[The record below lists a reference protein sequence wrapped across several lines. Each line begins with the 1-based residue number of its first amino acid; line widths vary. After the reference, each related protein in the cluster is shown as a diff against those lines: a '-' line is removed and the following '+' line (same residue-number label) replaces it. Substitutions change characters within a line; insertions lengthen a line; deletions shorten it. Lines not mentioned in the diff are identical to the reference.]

1 MPPPYEA
8 GRAWDVYGASKVQSE
23 QLMWE
28 YVKERKP
35 AFVANA
41 VVPNAIWGP
50 ILLPGKQQ
58 HISAAGFITGIYDIG
73 LDFVKM
79 IPPRMCDVN
88 CVICC

>member
-1 MPPPYEA
+1 
-8 GRAWDVYGASKVQSE
+8 
-23 QLMWE
+23 MWE
-28 YVKERKP
+28 YVKEKRP

-73 LDFVKM
+73 LDL
-79 IPPRMCDVN
+79 
-88 CVICC
+88 